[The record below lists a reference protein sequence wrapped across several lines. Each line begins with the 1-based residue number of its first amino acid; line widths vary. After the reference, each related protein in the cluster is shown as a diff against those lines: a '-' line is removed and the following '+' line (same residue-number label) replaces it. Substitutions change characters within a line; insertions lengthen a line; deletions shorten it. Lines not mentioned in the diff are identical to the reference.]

1 MSANYVS
8 SFEVCGEGSNED
20 KQQKKK
26 KKEKNSF
33 SAYEELRVYK
43 RHNITKALIESLM
56 LRRGNKTLGGSGSGC
71 ELN

>member
-1 MSANYVS
+1 MFLALKFVEREAMRINS
-8 SFEVCGEGSNED
+8 
-20 KQQKKK
+20 KKKK

-56 LRRGNKTLGGSGSGC
+56 LRRGNKTLGGGGSGC